1 MRSGDG
7 PAERTNWPIYSKIEM
22 TARGRI
28 LVVDDEPSIT
38 DFIALGLR
46 HEGYQVQTAA
56 DGRLGL
62 RAVDD
67 FKPDLVIVDVMMPR
81 LDGFELTRA
90 IAGEPRRGIIILS
103 ARDETTDRIH
113 GLELGADDYL
123 VKPFDFAEL
132 LARVRAV
139 LRRRNPDLSRMVQ
152 AGDLTI
158 DTATRE
164 VKIGDR
170 AIELSVREYDLLH
183 YLAANCDQVLP
194 RQRILDE
201 VWGYNFFGDENNVEV
216 YIRYLRQKLGDLD
229 HSRIQTVRGVGYRLR
244 PMIAA
249 APAARGGE
257 GAATEAEE
265 PA

>member
-1 MRSGDG
+1 
-7 PAERTNWPIYSKIEM
+7 M

-46 HEGYQVQTAA
+46 HEGYEVATAG
-56 DGRLGL
+56 DGRQGL
-62 RAVDD
+62 RAVDS

-90 IAGEPRRGIIILS
+90 ISGEPRRGVIILS
-103 ARDETTDRIH
+103 ARDETTDRIR

-123 VKPFDFAEL
+123 VKPFEFGEL
-132 LARVRAV
+132 LARVHAV
-139 LRRRNPDLSRMVQ
+139 LRRRNPELSRVVR
-152 AGDLTI
+152 AGDLSI

-164 VKIGDR
+164 VRVGDR
-170 AIELSVREYDLLH
+170 CITLSAREYDLLH
-183 YLAANCDQVLP
+183 FLAVNADQVLP

-216 YIRYLRQKLGDLD
+216 YIRYLRQKLDDAD

-244 PMIAA
+244 P
-249 APAARGGE
+249 
-257 GAATEAEE
+257 
-265 PA
+265 